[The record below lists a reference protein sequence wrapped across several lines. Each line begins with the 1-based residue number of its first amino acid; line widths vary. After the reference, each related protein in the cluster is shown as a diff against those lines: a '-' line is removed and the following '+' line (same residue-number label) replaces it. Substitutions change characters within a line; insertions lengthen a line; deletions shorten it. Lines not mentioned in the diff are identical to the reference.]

1 MTSVVVHVVGP
12 ASRAPSF
19 ACAFVVRAAV
29 REGGKQVT
37 CLTSVVG
44 VPAPRAVIHS
54 KGTMTFLLRR
64 GTIRA
69 RVSVTQRF
77 AADGVTATQTLTGT
91 IVGGTRA
98 YAGARGTIRGGGT
111 LRDSRAGLTR
121 LRLAYRLVFD

>member
-1 MTSVVVHVVGP
+1 MTPVVVHVDGK
-12 ASRAPSF
+12 AARATSF

-29 REGGKQVT
+29 REGGTQVT
-37 CLTSVVG
+37 CLTSVIG

-54 KGTMTFLLRR
+54 KGTMTFVLRR

-77 AADGVTATQTLTGT
+77 AADGVTATQSLTGT

-98 YAGARGTIRGGGT
+98 YAGRHGRIRGGGT
-111 LRDSRAGLTR
+111 LRDSRAGLSR
-121 LRLAYRLVFD
+121 LRLTYRLVFA